1 MARDWAPTLLTVFFD
16 DGRHC
21 SSFGLTRCS
30 VWQSVWRSARRRG
43 RRARHAS
50 RHPSASLTTR
60 QEVDGEDISHATVLE
75 SKTRVCTRLTL
86 SCLWPHR
93 EHFLAARSDCPHFV
107 RAPGSLRGRQR
118 KGRARTALFRRF
130 WPIAACRVACR
141 VLRSRHTRV
150 KKRPR
155 SCRPPTEQCR
165 RANTSASKCAL
176 TARLSVTEAN
186 KHIV

>member
-1 MARDWAPTLLTVFFD
+1 MAVVAPP
-16 DGRHC
+16 G
-21 SSFGLTRCS
+21 
-30 VWQSVWRSARRRG
+30 
-43 RRARHAS
+43 AS
-50 RHPSASLTTR
+50 RSTRVAPSASLTTR
-60 QEVDGEDISHATVLE
+60 QEVDGEDTSHATVLE
-75 SKTRVCTRLTL
+75 SETRVCTSLTL

-93 EHFLAARSDCPHFV
+93 HHFFAARSDCPHFV
-107 RAPGSLRGRQR
+107 RAPCSLRGRQR